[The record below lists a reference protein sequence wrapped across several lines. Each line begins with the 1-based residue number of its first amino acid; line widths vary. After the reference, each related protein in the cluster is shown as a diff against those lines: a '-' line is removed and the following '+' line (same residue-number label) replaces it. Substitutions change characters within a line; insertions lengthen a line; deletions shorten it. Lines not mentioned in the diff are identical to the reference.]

1 MENQKHYNK
10 RGNPFKR
17 GKSWTYIYYLTENGK
32 KVAKYKGGFAT
43 KKEAEQ
49 ALKEIEA
56 QILTGRFVQDK
67 TTPLA
72 DYLRHWF
79 TDIHMPTIRANTVN
93 GYRNNIEKH
102 IIPAIGAVPLGLLNR
117 ADIQKFYISLQSEK
131 ELSAT
136 SVLYVHRVLRMALN
150 EAMLNGLILRNPCD
164 GITIKKKRYQATIL
178 DAEQIKRLL
187 SAVIGSD
194 CEIEV
199 LLAITLGL
207 RRGEVLGLRFQ
218 DFDFQKKTVTIR
230 QQVTD
235 VLDAESCK
243 EQPGKVAW
251 GLAEV
256 KTERGNREIYVPQAV
271 LDAVKQREL
280 VVNKNRL
287 QYGPDY
293 KQHDLVCSWPDGDI
307 LCPQTMYHRF
317 KRMLKTTSLPDIRFH
332 DLRHSCASALL
343 DMDVPLK
350 VISDMLGHSSIKVTA
365 DIYIDVLEKKKQPAE
380 KIQEAFFAG

>member
-1 MENQKHYNK
+1 MENKKSYSK

-17 GKSWTYIYYLTENGK
+17 GKSWTYIYYLDVDGK
-32 KVAKYKGGFAT
+32 KTAKYKGGFAT

-49 ALKEIEA
+49 ALKETEA
-56 QILTGRFVQDK
+56 QILTGQFVQDK

-79 TDIHMPTIRANTVN
+79 NDIHKPTIRAHTIN
-93 GYRNNIEKH
+93 GYRNNIEHH
-102 IIPAIGAVPLGLLNR
+102 IIPALGAVPLGTLNR
-117 ADIQKFYISLQSEK
+117 ADVQKLYNSLQSDNK
-131 ELSAT
+131 LSAT
-136 SVLYVHRVLRMALN
+136 TVLYVHRVLRKALN

-164 GITIKKKRYQATIL
+164 GITIKKKRFQATVYN
-178 DAEQIKRLL
+178 AEQIKGLL
-187 SAVIGSD
+187 SALIGSD
-194 CEIEV
+194 CELEV

-218 DFDFQKKTVTIR
+218 DFNFQKKTVTIR

-235 VLDAESCK
+235 VLDAESRK
-243 EQPGKVAW
+243 EQGKVAW

-256 KTERGNREIYVPQAV
+256 KTEKGNREIYVPQAV
-271 LDAVKQREL
+271 LDAVKKREL
-280 VVNKNRL
+280 VVNKNKL
-287 QYGPDY
+287 QYGPAY
-293 KQHDLVCSWPDGDI
+293 KQYDLVCCWPDGEI

-365 DIYIDVLEKKKQPAE
+365 DIYVDVLEKKKQPAE